1 MRQKTALLDYM
12 LIAGVALLNALSYQ
26 IFILENS
33 FAPNGLNGIATM
45 VQYLFDFK
53 IGFMSLIINIPMLAV
68 SYFLLSKK
76 FALRTGTF
84 VVVFS
89 VAMLLF
95 EQVDLSQF
103 VYKTDNGTSTLLA
116 PIAAGVVV
124 GFANGMA
131 IKKSG
136 CTGGTDIVAA
146 LIRRRRPYINLV
158 WAIFILNSLVACL
171 SYFVYD
177 FQIEPVL
184 LCLMYGFVG
193 TAVSNAFLKGG
204 KAAIKFE
211 VVTDQAEALS
221 QRLIEELH
229 HSVTALPAT
238 GMYSHTGKQVVM
250 CIINK
255 HQIVTFQNILKEFP
269 GSFAYISDVRET
281 VGNFKSIAP
290 VVVEKDE
297 INT

>member
-1 MRQKTALLDYM
+1 MKYHKAVGEYAL
-12 LIAGVALLNALSYQ
+12 IVVCALLNAFNYQ

-33 FAPNGLNGIATM
+33 FAPSGLNGIATM
-45 VQYLFDFK
+45 VQYVFDFK
-53 IGFMSLIINIPMLAV
+53 IGFMNLLVNIPMLVVAF
-68 SYFLLSKK
+68 FLLSRA
-76 FALRTGTF
+76 FALRTGTY
-84 VVVFS
+84 VTVFS
-89 VAMLLF
+89 VAMLWL
-95 EQVDLSQF
+95 EKVDLSQL

-124 GFANGMA
+124 GFVNGMT

-158 WAIFILNSLVACL
+158 WAIFVLNTTIALV

-184 LCLMYGFVG
+184 LCIMHAFVA
-193 TAVSNAFLKGG
+193 TSVSNAFLKGG

-221 QRLIEELH
+221 ARLIDVLH

-238 GMYSHTGKQVVM
+238 GMYSRTGKQVVL

-255 HQIVTFQNILKEFP
+255 HQIVTFQNILQEFP

-281 VGNFKSIAP
+281 VGNFKKIAP
-290 VVVEKDE
+290 MVEE
-297 INT
+297 EPVHL